1 MTIISTVLGE
11 KMFGIT
17 DPWIWMAYA
26 ACFLTT
32 AFCIIFGLV
41 KGKGPTEEDDAD
53 E

>member
-1 MTIISTVLGE
+1 MPSVSTERGE

-17 DPWIWMAYA
+17 DPWIWGAYA
-26 ACFLTT
+26 ACFLTV
-32 AFCIIFGLV
+32 AFCIIFGLI